1 MYYGRTGMEH
11 FGCVPALRAYL
22 DSGWAELGALVEPY
36 LAPLYQPWYDV
47 PVEPAHAYNARRIAD
62 GGPGGD
68 RGAD

>member
-1 MYYGRTGMEH
+1 VARYLVLGDPVVALG
-11 FGCVPALRAYL
+11 PAA
-22 DSGWAELGALVEPY
+22 LGAMVEPY

-62 GGPGGD
+62 GGREGD